1 MDLALEASTPG
12 HGTHTY
18 RVRPHRAL
26 RTAHSAIRQF
36 VRTVHPLGCSL
47 QLPLLGPIMP
57 VTLVC
62 VLVGWTT
69 PETLK
74 VNLYQPLDTLCN
86 LINALMCCRIA
97 QIATRRH
104 IDGAGAA

>member
-1 MDLALEASTPG
+1 MNLANEAYAPG
-12 HGTHTY
+12 HGTHPY
-18 RVRPHRAL
+18 RIRPHRDL

-36 VRTVHPLGCSL
+36 VRAVHHLGCSL

-69 PETLK
+69 QETLK
-74 VNLYQPLDTLCN
+74 GNL
-86 LINALMCCRIA
+86 
-97 QIATRRH
+97 
-104 IDGAGAA
+104 

>member
-1 MDLALEASTPG
+1 MYLALEASTPG

-26 RTAHSAIRQF
+26 RTAHSAIQQF
-36 VRTVHPLGCSL
+36 VILFIRAVHPLGGSL

-57 VTLVC
+57 VTLIC

-74 VNLYQPLDTLCN
+74 INL
-86 LINALMCCRIA
+86 
-97 QIATRRH
+97 
-104 IDGAGAA
+104 